1 MKRDA
6 WQDLIRL
13 ARKMPAEQQ
22 ASAESEISPALHMR
36 ILAATRRATAPGFD
50 GGNLIFL
57 LRKAVALGAIMLALS
72 IAFFLIA
79 PNEPT
84 MDGWVYAT
92 TRLSET
98 LVP

>member
-13 ARKMPAEQQ
+13 AREMPTAPQ
-22 ASAESEISPALHMR
+22 ALEGISPALHTR
-36 ILAATRRATAPGFD
+36 ILAKTRPATTPGFD
-50 GGNLIFL
+50 GGNLVFL

-79 PNEPT
+79 PDEPT
-84 MDGWVYAT
+84 MDGWTYAT